1 MRLVAISGNEFKST
15 KLALLIV
22 IHPIS
27 RAECIFVFCPKF
39 ESMEQPP
46 FLSKEKITAFVV
58 LGVYLVLAFT
68 WAINSEYAWDDDAP
82 TRIYN
87 CVDALNN
94 PVHFVSLWSRPLF
107 VLIFALPSMISI
119 HAVHWIM
126 PLISASAAYG
136 LFLGMKKLNY
146 QGALLCLPFL
156 LFQPYHFI
164 LSYQAYTEPLAVA
177 LICWMIYAF
186 ADKRLVLLA
195 VLGGLLPLARLE
207 LTPLL
212 IFPALF
218 LVKEKQWKA
227 IIFLAVPTI
236 FWHIAG
242 AIILDDPLFLLN
254 QTLLKDTESN
264 RYGHNEWYVYLH
276 RYLYVI
282 GPVLFI
288 PFLSGLFIAL
298 TKKKHFL
305 LGIIFLFGFFIYT
318 LFSWKLNLGNAA
330 GFLRNITTLSPL
342 AAIFGSIG
350 VMAIWGFMNGQKRIP
365 LPVFIN
371 KSKLGKNDEDQGGS
385 KTKTWHGVFAI
396 LFALIGAMLACT
408 HFAHEISNHHTI
420 EDEKDYSIAFFG
432 CAALFVFLG
441 VAFVLK
447 KRKNYLPYTYLITFS
462 ALSLAFITNTEPPN
476 TSYSAEREKM
486 AEVASFY
493 DHHLRQENMTY
504 ANHVWF
510 FWSQDYNKHDST
522 LFKTIT
528 QQNLK
533 NADLGSTIVWDNHYS
548 SRLAG
553 DVDAGFFNRESKDFL
568 ELYRAYSKDRELL
581 AIIYNKLPL
590 DQQKTKMQ
598 AFYQE
603 HADEASVMFAYAKFL
618 AEKEGNAEESIIIGK
633 EVIKK
638 DTTIVDA
645 LGTVGMSYFNLR
657 QWDSSLVYLQALEK
671 RVKDNDQLFYNIG
684 SAYFNKKDYPRAIS
698 YMNKAVAKNK
708 AFPNARYVKAA
719 ALVNQNDFEGGL
731 IELNKE
737 VQVNPS
743 NQAAWLLAGKV
754 LFNKNDKANACKSWK
769 KAADLGNQEA
779 LSLLANYCQ

>member
-1 MRLVAISGNEFKST
+1 
-15 KLALLIV
+15 
-22 IHPIS
+22 
-27 RAECIFVFCPKF
+27 
-39 ESMEQPP
+39 MEQPP
-46 FLSKEKITAFVV
+46 FWSKEKITAFVV
-58 LGVYLVLAFT
+58 LGGYLVLAFT
-68 WAINSEYAWDDDAP
+68 WAINSDYAWDDDAP

-87 CVDALNN
+87 CVDAFNN

-107 VLIFALPSMISI
+107 VLICALPSMISI

-136 LFLGMKKLNY
+136 LFLGMKKLHY
-146 QGALLCLPFL
+146 RGALLCLPFL

-186 ADKRLVLLA
+186 AHKRWVLLA
-195 VLGGLLPLARLE
+195 VIGGLLPLARLE

-212 IFPALF
+212 IFPVLF

-227 IIFLAVPTI
+227 IIYLAIPTI
-236 FWHIAG
+236 IWHIAG
-242 AIILDDPLFLLN
+242 AVILNDPLFLLN
-254 QTLLKDTESN
+254 QTLLKDSESN

-298 TKKKHFL
+298 TKKKHL
-305 LGIIFLFGFFIYT
+305 LFAVIFLFGFFIYT

-330 GFLRNITTLSPL
+330 GFLRNITTLSPF

-350 VMAIWGFMNGQKRIP
+350 VMAIWGFMNGYKRIP
-365 LPVFIN
+365 LPVFVK
-371 KSKLGKNDEDQGGS
+371 KSKHQEEEESEGETSS
-385 KTKTWHGVFAI
+385 KTWQGSLAI
-396 LFALIGAMLACT
+396 LFALVGAALACT
-408 HFAHEISNHHTI
+408 YFAHEVSNHHTI
-420 EDEKDYSIAFFG
+420 EDKKDYSIAFFG
-432 CAALFVFLG
+432 CVALFVLLG

-447 KRKNYLPYTYLITFS
+447 KRKNYLPYTYLIAFS

-493 DHHLRQENMTY
+493 NEHLHQESLTY

-510 FWSQDYNKHDST
+510 FWSQGYNKHDST
-522 LFKTIT
+522 RFKTIT
-528 QQNLK
+528 QENLK
-533 NADLGSTIVWDNHYS
+533 NADLGSVIVWDNHYS

-568 ELYRAYSKDRELL
+568 ELYRTYSSDRELL
-581 AIIYNKLPL
+581 VIIYSKLPL
-590 DQQKTKMQ
+590 DQQKAKIE
-598 AFYQE
+598 AFYQA
-603 HADEASVMFAYAKFL
+603 HADEPSVMFSYAKYL
-618 AEKEGNAEESIIIGK
+618 AEKEGKAEESIILGK

-684 SAYFNKKDYPRAIS
+684 SAYFNKKDYPRAIN

-708 AFPNARYVKAA
+708 SFPNARYVKAA
-719 ALVNQNDFEGGL
+719 ALVNQNDYEGGL

-754 LFNKNDKANACKSWK
+754 LFNKNEKTNACKSWQ
-769 KAADLGNQEA
+769 KAAELGNQEA
-779 LSLLANYCQ
+779 QALLAQYCQ

>member
-22 IHPIS
+22 IHPIP

-68 WAINSEYAWDDDAP
+68 WAINSDYAWDDDAP

-87 CVDALNN
+87 CVDAFNN

-126 PLISASAAYG
+126 PLISAGAAYG

-186 ADKRLVLLA
+186 ADKRWVTLA

-218 LVKEKQWKA
+218 LIKEKQWKA

-330 GFLRNITTLSPL
+330 GFLRNITTLSPF

-350 VMAIWGFMNGQKRIP
+350 VMALWGFMNGQKRIP
-365 LPVFIN
+365 LPVFIK
-371 KSKLGKNDEDQGGS
+371 KSKHKKNAEDEGAPSTKSWQGS
-385 KTKTWHGVFAI
+385 FAI
-396 LFALIGAMLACT
+396 LLAFSGAALACT
-408 HFAHEISNHHTI
+408 YFAHEVSNHHTI
-420 EDEKDYSIAFFG
+420 EPENDYSIAFFG
-432 CAALFVFLG
+432 LAALFVFLG

-447 KRKNYLPYTYLITFS
+447 KRKNYLPYTYLIAFS
-462 ALSLAFITNTEPPN
+462 ALSLAFITSSEPPN

-493 DHHLRQENMTY
+493 NEHLHEEKLSY

-510 FWSQDYNKHDST
+510 FWSQGYNKHDST

-528 QQNLK
+528 QENLK
-533 NADLGSTIVWDNHYS
+533 NADVGSTIVWDNHYS

-581 AIIYNKLPL
+581 TIIFSKLPL
-590 DQQKTKMQ
+590 DQQKTKMKT
-598 AFYQE
+598 FYNE

-618 AEKEGNAEESIIIGK
+618 AEKEGKAEESIIIGK
-633 EVIKK
+633 EVIEK

-719 ALVNQNDFEGGL
+719 ALVNQNDYEGGL

-754 LFNKNDKANACKSWK
+754 LFNKNDKSNACKSWK
-769 KAADLGNQEA
+769 KAANLGNQEA
-779 LSLLANYCQ
+779 QALLAQFCQ